1 MFSCERY
8 CYYTRQFSSVQV
20 AKPQDFRRV
29 KSLFFVHNSKFA
41 LSKLYIVY
49 RGCIYAVLSVKTS
62 GVLLPGVV
70 RRFFKADQDHVKEA
84 LGAEYTDHNL
94 VVAGPLGLPAKHITV
109 NTALNCLIKR
119 NDLSKVVF
127 YSVFWSCSH
136 CNHRPG
142 MVL

>member
-1 MFSCERY
+1 M
-8 CYYTRQFSSVQV
+8 
-20 AKPQDFRRV
+20 

-49 RGCIYAVLSVKTS
+49 SGCIYACLPAKTS

-70 RRFFKADQDHVKEA
+70 RRFFKADQGHVIEA
-84 LGAEYTDHNL
+84 RGAAYTDYNL
-94 VVAGPLGLPAKHITV
+94 VVAGPLGLPSEHITV
-109 NTALNCLIKR
+109 NTALNRLSKKD
-119 NDLSKVVF
+119 DLSKVVF